1 MKIDGKEIKFKV
13 TPKSLAKVEERNP
26 DFNIVET
33 YIRCANSNSNPKI
46 KESCQLLYAGWLGAG
61 NEDVS
66 YEEFM
71 NKIEDIS
78 FLSIN
83 NAAVEI
89 LNNIKN

>member
-1 MKIDGKEIKFKV
+1 MKIDGKEIKFKI
-13 TPKSLAKVEERNP
+13 TPRALSIVEERNP

-33 YIRCANSNSNPKI
+33 YINCSNSKSNPKI
-46 KESCQLLYAGWLGAG
+46 KDCCKILYAGWLGAK
-61 NEDVS
+61 NEDIS

-71 NKIEDIS
+71 EKIEDIS

-89 LNNIKN
+89 LNNVKN